1 LHIGGLSNKLEG
13 GDSWSLELLFIS
25 KCPFELLKLE
35 IQATSL
41 QLSSSNE
48 DKCIN
53 DNKFE
58 NKIDSRSYESYNRK

>member
-25 KCPFELLKLE
+25 NCPFELLKLE
-35 IQATSL
+35 VQATSL

-53 DNKFE
+53 DNKSE
-58 NKIDSRSYESYNRK
+58 NKISSNIH